1 MRTQSTLL
9 VLCCTAI
16 LAQSISAATQS
27 DALKQEAAAL
37 IPPFAKHLMDT
48 VQQAKE
54 DGGPVAAV
62 AACQTLAP
70 TIANEHSNESWA
82 IGRTSLKTRSDH
94 NAPDAWE
101 RSVLEQFAE
110 RAAQGEDAK
119 TISYAETVNGQ
130 FRLMKAI
137 PLQEGCLGCH
147 GSDIKPEIAAALNE
161 KYPNDQARGYA
172 AGDIRGA
179 FTLRHLSTVVLDK
192 TELDTIK

>member
-1 MRTQSTLL
+1 MRTLPTLL
-9 VLCCTAI
+9 ALCCTAI
-16 LAQSISAATQS
+16 LSHSVHAATQEEQ
-27 DALKQEAAAL
+27 LKQEAAAL
-37 IPPFAKHLMDT
+37 IPPFAKHMMDT

-70 TIANEHSNESWA
+70 EIANEHSNANWK
-82 IGRTSLKTRSDH
+82 IGRTSLKTRNSD

-110 RAAQGEDAK
+110 RAANGEDAK

-147 GSDIKPEIAAALNE
+147 GNDIKPPIAEALKA
-161 KYPNDQARGYA
+161 KYPNDQATGYA
-172 AGDIRGA
+172 LGDIRGA
-179 FTLRHLSTVVLDK
+179 FTLRHLGAKD
-192 TELDTIK
+192 

>member
-1 MRTQSTLL
+1 MRMLPTLTAL
-9 VLCCTAI
+9 FCTAI
-16 LAQSISAATQS
+16 LSQSISAATSQ
-27 DALKQEAAAL
+27 DQLKQEAATL
-37 IPPFAKHLMDT
+37 IPAFAKHLMDT

-70 TIANEHSNESWA
+70 EIADEHSNANWK
-82 IGRTSLKTRSDH
+82 IGRTSLKTRNSD

-101 RSVLEQFAE
+101 RSVLEQFAQ
-110 RAAQGEDAK
+110 RAANGEDAK

-147 GSDIKPEIAAALNE
+147 GSEIKPAIAAALNE
-161 KYPNDQARGYA
+161 KYPNDQATGYSV
-172 AGDIRGA
+172 GDIRGA
-179 FTLRHLSTVVLDK
+179 FTLRHLGAQD
-192 TELDTIK
+192 